1 MYMILQMTIYSG
13 RMKRKMIRK
22 MIKTPGFSVCPV
34 LNGIGYLDWSR
45 AKTIRTE
52 K

>member
-22 MIKTPGFSVCPV
+22 MIKRPGSVCV
-34 LNGIGYLDWSR
+34 RYFDGIGYLDWSR